1 MRYTHTESSD
11 YKSFSNMT
19 GKYDVVIIGG
29 GPAGL
34 TAGLY
39 TSRAMM
45 KSLLIE
51 KGIPGGQMAT
61 TYRIENYPG
70 FDEGISGLELSQ
82 RMERQARKFGL
93 EFSSGRVE
101 EIRLDDNEKVLITDD
116 GLEIR
121 TKALIIA
128 TGVEPKSLKVD
139 GEERFRGRGVSYCA
153 TCDGAF
159 FRDKKIAVIGGGDSA
174 LEEALFL
181 TRFAEEIFI
190 IHRRDKLRATR
201 ILQER
206 AFEESKIKFI
216 WDSFVEKIEGDDTVN
231 KIVIRNLKNDK
242 TEFFS
247 VSGVFIYIGS
257 NSNTEFLRGLV
268 NLDSNGFIITDEK
281 MATSVPGIYAAGDV
295 RTKTLKQIATA
306 VGDGA
311 IAAKSA
317 EKYIEDK

>member
-1 MRYTHTESSD
+1 
-11 YKSFSNMT
+11 MT

-51 KGIPGGQMAT
+51 KGIHGGQMAT

>member
-1 MRYTHTESSD
+1 
-11 YKSFSNMT
+11 MT

-101 EIRLDDNEKVLITDD
+101 EIRLDDNEKVLIIVD

>member
-1 MRYTHTESSD
+1 
-11 YKSFSNMT
+11 MT

-51 KGIPGGQMAT
+51 KGIHGGQMAT

-70 FDEGISGLELSQ
+70 FDGGISGLELSQ

-268 NLDSNGFIITDEK
+268 NLDSNGFIITDGK

>member
-1 MRYTHTESSD
+1 
-11 YKSFSNMT
+11 MT

>member
-1 MRYTHTESSD
+1 
-11 YKSFSNMT
+11 MT

-51 KGIPGGQMAT
+51 KGIHGGQMAT

-257 NSNTEFLRGLV
+257 NTNTEFLRGLV

>member
-1 MRYTHTESSD
+1 
-11 YKSFSNMT
+11 MT

-51 KGIPGGQMAT
+51 KGIHGGQMAT

-268 NLDSNGFIITDEK
+268 NLDSNGFIITDGK

>member
-1 MRYTHTESSD
+1 
-11 YKSFSNMT
+11 MT

-242 TEFFS
+242 TEFLS

>member
-1 MRYTHTESSD
+1 
-11 YKSFSNMT
+11 MT

-51 KGIPGGQMAT
+51 KGIHGGQMAT

-93 EFSSGRVE
+93 EFMTGRVE

-268 NLDSNGFIITDEK
+268 NLDSNGFIITDGK